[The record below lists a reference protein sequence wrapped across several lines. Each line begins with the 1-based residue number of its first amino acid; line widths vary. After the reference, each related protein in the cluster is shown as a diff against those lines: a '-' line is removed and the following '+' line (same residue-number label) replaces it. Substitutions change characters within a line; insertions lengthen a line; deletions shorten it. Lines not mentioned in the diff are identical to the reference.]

1 MNLTIK
7 TRSQKTET
15 VVRRCSFLGQLD
27 SRMPVECFPL
37 PYDLSGVKSKID
49 GHLFRFF
56 INRFPAC
63 FNLFVLIFL
72 LIPCLVVSLQPC
84 SEWTPVKKKKERQ
97 VMKLRKIAT
106 RFLFF
111 TREEL
116 HGRCILVSIVKYL
129 KTAIIQNDITEQ
141 NSYCTEHLRT
151 TASNKTF
158 TTMLRHMKS

>member
-37 PYDLSGVKSKID
+37 PYDLSGFKSKID
-49 GHLFRFF
+49 GHLF
-56 INRFPAC
+56 
-63 FNLFVLIFL
+63 L
-72 LIPCLVVSLQPC
+72 LTPCLVVSLQPC

>member
-7 TRSQKTET
+7 TRSQKTEA
-15 VVRRCSFLGQLD
+15 VVRRCSFRQLD
-27 SRMPVECFPL
+27 SGMPVECFPL
-37 PYDLSGVKSKID
+37 PYDLSGFKSRID

-72 LIPCLVVSLQPC
+72 LTPCPVVSLQPC
-84 SEWTPVKKKKERQ
+84 SEWTPVKKKRRKE

-106 RFLFF
+106 HFLFF

-116 HGRCILVSIVKYL
+116 HARCILVSIVKYL
-129 KTAIIQNDITEQ
+129 KTAITQNDITEQ

-151 TASNKTF
+151 TASNETF
-158 TTMLRHMKS
+158 TTILRHMKS